1 MAPKKRNL
9 KIIGRLESIDFPEW
23 DLFDIDA
30 KIDTGAYTSSLHCHH
45 IKSFE
50 KDGEDFVKFNLLDP
64 SHETYNDK
72 LFELPIH
79 RKKVVKSSNGS
90 TEERFVVK
98 TKVRLFDKLLTAEL
112 SLTDRSEMKYPVLV
126 GRKLIN
132 GRFLVDVSQ
141 KNLSKKEIK
150 ESKT

>member
-1 MAPKKRNL
+1 MASKKRNL
-9 KIIGRLESIDFPEW
+9 TIIGRLESIDFPEW

-45 IKSFE
+45 IKSYE
-50 KDGEDFVKFNLLDP
+50 KDGEEFVRFNLLDP

-98 TKVRLFDKLLTAEL
+98 TRIKLFNKPLTAEL
-112 SLTDRSEMKYPVLV
+112 SLTDRSEMRYPVLV

-141 KNLSKKEIK
+141 KYITRKETTETK
-150 ESKT
+150 